1 MPSLDIFNND
11 AFSVATLTA
20 AIQESPYV
28 PGRVG
33 LLGLFE
39 SEGITTTTVQIEKDG
54 NTLSLV
60 ESKERGAPGV
70 VVDGDKRQ
78 MIPFN
83 TIHLPQSATIGA
95 DAIQNVRAFGSE
107 SETEA
112 VQTVVNA
119 RLGKMRRNL
128 DATIE
133 HHKIGAIKGQ
143 IVDADGS
150 TVLLNLFTAFGLTQQ
165 TKAMALGTSGT
176 KVRTKCL
183 EVLDMIE
190 DELGAGSWTGV
201 RVLCGRAFFKEFV
214 EHANVKAAYERY
226 MDGAALRD
234 DVRGGF
240 EFAGIVWEQYRGA
253 VGSTKFVADD
263 EAYAFPE
270 GVPEMFITRYAPADY
285 METVN
290 TNGLPYYAKQ
300 EPMAFNKGIALEAQ
314 SNPICICTR
323 PRAVIK
329 LTRT

>member
-11 AFSVATLTA
+11 AFGVSTLTA

-33 LLGLFE
+33 ALGLFE
-39 SEGITTTTVQIEKDG
+39 AEGITTTTVQIEKNG

-60 ESKERGAPGV
+60 ESKERGAPAV
-70 VVDGDKRQ
+70 VVDGDKRK

-83 TIHLPQSATIGA
+83 TIHLPQTATIGA

-112 VQTVVNA
+112 VQTVVNT

-150 TVLLNLFTAFGLTQQ
+150 TVLLDLFAAFGLTQQ
-165 TKAMALGTSGT
+165 TKAMALGTATT
-176 KVRTKCL
+176 KVRTKVL

-190 DELGAGSWTGV
+190 DELGAAMWTGV
-201 RVLCGRAFFKEFV
+201 RVLCGRTFFKDFV
-214 EHANVKAAYERY
+214 EHDLVKDAYARY
-226 MDGAALRD
+226 QDGAALRD
-234 DVRGGF
+234 DPRGGF
-240 EFAGIVWEQYRGA
+240 EFAGCIWEQYRGA
-253 VGSTKFVADD
+253 VGATKFVADT

-285 METVN
+285 MEAVN

-300 EPMAFNKGIALEAQ
+300 EPMPFNKGIALEAQ
-314 SNPICICTR
+314 SNPICLCTR
-323 PRAVIK
+323 PKAVIK